1 MKKYFINL
9 QIFLACDWWKH
20 NMAQALG
27 EKKKKNT
34 KTFGSILQG

>member
-20 NMAQALG
+20 NMAQAFG
-27 EKKKKNT
+27 EKKKQ